1 MALVLAPDAPVAD
14 WIGELDAQIERSP
27 SFFSG
32 RPVVVDL
39 AAVPAQDPAL
49 PGLIPELQGRG
60 IRIIAVE
67 NADPNW
73 GGAEKW
79 GRPLNGGRAV
89 PLVRVPEEP
98 KAPESPSP
106 EPAAPAEPE
115 ETSLLIS
122 EPVRSGQSILFP
134 KGDVTVVGSIASG
147 AEVIAGGSIHVYGAL
162 RGRAIA
168 GFTGNGAARI
178 FCRRMHAE
186 LVSIDGLYRTAD
198 ELDAALRGRA
208 VQVWLAGEQVNIAAL
223 D

>member
-1 MALVLAPDAPVAD
+1 MALVLAPEAPVAD
-14 WIGELDAQIERSP
+14 WLGELDAQIERSP
-27 SFFSG
+27 SFFAG

-39 AAVPAQDPAL
+39 AAVPAQDPSL
-49 PGLIPELQGRG
+49 PGLIPELQARG

-67 NADPNW
+67 NADPTW
-73 GGAEKW
+73 QGAEKW
-79 GRPLNGGRAV
+79 GRPLTGGRAIS
-89 PLVRVPEEP
+89 LVRPPEEP
-98 KAPESPSP
+98 KAPDPTP
-106 EPAAPAEPE
+106 PAEPAEPE

-122 EPVRSGQSILFP
+122 ENVRSGQSILFP
-134 KGDVTVVGSIASG
+134 KGDVTIIGSIASG

-168 GFTGNGAARI
+168 GFTGNGNARI

-198 ELDAALRGRA
+198 ELDQKLRGRA
-208 VQVWLAGEQVNIAAL
+208 CQVWLTGEQVNLAAL

>member
-1 MALVLAPDAPVAD
+1 MALVLAPEGPVTD
-14 WIGELDAQIERSP
+14 WLGELDAQIERSP
-27 SFFSG
+27 SFFAG

-39 AAVPAQDPAL
+39 GGVAAQDPAL
-49 PGLIPELQGRG
+49 PGLVHELQGRG

-67 NADPNW
+67 NADPSW
-73 GGAEKW
+73 QGAEKW
-79 GRPLNGGRAV
+79 GRPLNGGRAIA
-89 PLVRVPEEP
+89 LVRPPEEP
-98 KAPESPSP
+98 KAPEAPPP
-106 EPAAPAEPE
+106 EPAEPE

-134 KGDVTVVGSIASG
+134 KGDVTIVGSIASG

-168 GFTGNGAARI
+168 GFTGNAQARI

-198 ELDAALRGRA
+198 ELDATLRGRA
-208 VQVWLAGEQVNIAAL
+208 VQVWLTGEQVNIAAL